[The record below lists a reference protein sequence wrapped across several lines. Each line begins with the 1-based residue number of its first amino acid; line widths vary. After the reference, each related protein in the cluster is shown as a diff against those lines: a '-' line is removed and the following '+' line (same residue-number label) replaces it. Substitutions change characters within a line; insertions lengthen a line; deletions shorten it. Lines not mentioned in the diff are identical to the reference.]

1 MNKQCE
7 KTLNEMLVDRNFKDI
22 FEFNENEEFYII
34 DNILAVY
41 IAQIPKIGINI
52 VKTLQTF
59 LEETQ
64 LGHVILIYKDNI
76 TSFAKTGLD
85 ELQKQNIN
93 IECFQINELAF
104 NVTKHVLVP
113 KHEKMTREYLKTLL
127 KELKTTEKHLPKI
140 KTTDPVSRYYGG
152 KIGDLF
158 KITRKSENSYETT
171 YYRLVCR

>member
-22 FEFNENEEFYII
+22 FEFKENKEFYII
-34 DNILAVY
+34 DNMLVVY
-41 IAQIPKIGINI
+41 IVQIPKIGINI

-64 LGHVILIYKDNI
+64 LSHVILIYKDNI

-127 KELKTTEKHLPKI
+127 KELKTTEKHLPKM
-140 KTTDPVSRYYGG
+140 KETDPVSRYYGA